1 MVKVIFK
8 NVMELKSNSD
18 KSFFKEKIDIY
29 IKIVTAVK
37 KKYDLQK
44 PYIDHRLC
52 LEEMVRI
59 GVILNDQDADALKS
73 FLKEKVYEQFMTAIA
88 YVLEN
93 EELFRPF
100 VKQLSNAERV
110 MEQYNE
116 RNREAFTL
124 VDLFCGAGGLSLG
137 FKQSGFKTLLANDFD
152 SMCIETYKYNHPE
165 IPSSKVICGDIRELS
180 NHIEQYVE
188 EAVDVVIGGPPCQ
201 GFSSANKHH
210 RVIDDPRNELYK
222 YFLISV
228 SKLAPKIVIMEN
240 VKGMLKVANQV
251 VEDYENIVVNINGE
265 QCCYHVAYKLL
276 NSADFS
282 VAQSRERLIYIAI
295 RSDISEALAIR
306 PEDVFNM
313 ISDYNENGKRYIL
326 RDVLEGV
333 RELEPPHTMNVGE
346 VDTEESGRK
355 IDINPYMGTENGYL
369 QLINQNREIPLV
381 FNHKA
386 RYCSLLNHE
395 IYSRMAQGDD
405 ATSECIAD
413 IMPYAHRND
422 KFKDKYFRLYEDR
435 PCRTITA
442 HLRSDCH
449 SHIHPTQARALTPR
463 EAARAQSFPDDY
475 LFLGPYLKTYI
486 QIGNA
491 VPVVMA
497 RGIARVIRHIL
508 EQAGD

>member
-1 MVKVIFK
+1 MPITFTQSVGHRSPPKSLSRLMMIF
-8 NVMELKSNSD
+8 
-18 KSFFKEKIDIY
+18 F
-29 IKIVTAVK
+29 A
-37 KKYDLQK
+37 
-44 PYIDHRLC
+44 
-52 LEEMVRI
+52 
-59 GVILNDQDADALKS
+59 
-73 FLKEKVYEQFMTAIA
+73 
-88 YVLEN
+88 
-93 EELFRPF
+93 FR
-100 VKQLSNAERV
+100 
-110 MEQYNE
+110 
-116 RNREAFTL
+116 
-124 VDLFCGAGGLSLG
+124 C
-137 FKQSGFKTLLANDFD
+137 
-152 SMCIETYKYNHPE
+152 
-165 IPSSKVICGDIRELS
+165 
-180 NHIEQYVE
+180 
-188 EAVDVVIGGPPCQ
+188 
-201 GFSSANKHH
+201 
-210 RVIDDPRNELYK
+210 
-222 YFLISV
+222 
-228 SKLAPKIVIMEN
+228 
-240 VKGMLKVANQV
+240 
-251 VEDYENIVVNINGE
+251 
-265 QCCYHVAYKLL
+265 
-276 NSADFS
+276 
-282 VAQSRERLIYIAI
+282 
-295 RSDISEALAIR
+295 DISEALAIR

>member
-1 MVKVIFK
+1 MTKLIFK
-8 NVMELKSNSD
+8 NVTELQSNSD
-18 KSFFKEKIDIY
+18 KTFFKEKVDIY
-29 IKIVTAVK
+29 IKIVAAVA
-37 KKYDLQK
+37 KKYELPEPQ
-44 PYIDHRLC
+44 IRHNLC
-52 LEEMVRI
+52 IEEMVRM
-59 GVILNDQDADALKS
+59 GVIFNQGDVDDLKN
-73 FLKEKVYEQFMTAIA
+73 FLKKKVYEQFVVAIA
-88 YVLEN
+88 YVIDNQEILHSFVKNLSN
-93 EELFRPF
+93 EER
-100 VKQLSNAERV
+100 RI
-110 MEQYNE
+110 EQDNE
-116 RNREAFTL
+116 RNRDAFTL

-137 FKQSGFKTLLANDFD
+137 FKQLGFKTLLANDFD
-152 SMCIETYKYNHPE
+152 NMCIETYKYNHPE
-165 IPSSKVICGDIRELS
+165 IPSSKIICDDIRELS
-180 NHIEQYVE
+180 QHIEQYVE
-188 EAVDVVIGGPPCQ
+188 ENVDVVIGGPPCQ

-240 VKGMLKVANQV
+240 VKGMLKVADQV
-251 VEDYENIVVNINGE
+251 VEDYENIIVNVNGE
-265 QCCYHVAYKLL
+265 PYSYHVAYKLL

-282 VAQSRERLIYIAI
+282 VAQNRERLIYIAI
-295 RSDISEALAIR
+295 RGDISEVLNIR
-306 PEDVFNM
+306 PEDMFDM
-313 ISDYNENGKRYIL
+313 ISINNQNGNRYTL

-333 RELEPPHTMNVGE
+333 RELEPPHSMKVGE
-346 VDTEESGRK
+346 VDTEKGGRK
-355 IDINPYMGTENGYL
+355 IDVNPFRGTENGYL
-369 QLINQNREIPLV
+369 KLINQDREIPLV

-395 IYSRMAQGDD
+395 IYGRMAQGDD
-405 ATSECIAD
+405 ATSERIAD

-422 KFKDKYFRLYEDR
+422 KFKDKYYRLYEDK

-449 SHIHPTQARALTPR
+449 SHIHPTQARAITPR

-497 RGIARVIRHIL
+497 RGIAEVVHQIL